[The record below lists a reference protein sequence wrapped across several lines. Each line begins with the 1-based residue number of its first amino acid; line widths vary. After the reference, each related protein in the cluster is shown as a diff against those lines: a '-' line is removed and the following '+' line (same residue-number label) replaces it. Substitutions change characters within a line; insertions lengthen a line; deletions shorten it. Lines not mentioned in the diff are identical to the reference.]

1 MPLAFAPACRPVLR
15 GGLPH
20 LSAQAALALVVS
32 ATPDIPAWPALPER
46 SFRETALAQAAA
58 GFPGLTIDPEYA
70 RISVDHAAAEIG
82 LDRLGLSYLR
92 GEPGGSALPTDHA
105 AGLGEL
111 LRLVG
116 HGHRALALKGEV
128 LGPVSLALQLA
139 DEGDRPLAY
148 DPALREALIHH
159 LSLRIAWH
167 YEQLSTYTDN
177 VIICLDEPSLE
188 ALDLP
193 ACPIDWEDGADML
206 DRLMADMPGC
216 RGICLGGNA
225 NMAAI
230 MGTGVDLVMFDAYEH
245 GAALIQAAEA
255 AAAFLERGGILG
267 WGIVPADP
275 GALTQEHLEGLA
287 QRLERSVEY
296 LSAASGVSQQHILES
311 SLITSSGSLTQLS
324 AEAAEQTLR
333 MCADVSRRLREA
345 HGLLGQAAGGA
356 PASARHGIEPR
367 R

>member
-1 MPLAFAPACRPVLR
+1 MLR

-20 LSAQAALALVVS
+20 GSAHAAMALVIA

-46 SFRETALAQAAA
+46 SFRETPLAQAAA

-70 RISVDHAAAEIG
+70 HISVDHAAAEIG

-116 HGHRALALKGEV
+116 HGHRAIALKGEV
-128 LGPVSLALQLA
+128 LGPVSLALQLT

-159 LSLRIAWH
+159 LALRIAWH

-177 VIICLDEPSLE
+177 VIICLDEPSLD

-193 ACPIDWEDGADML
+193 LCPIDWEDGADML
-206 DRLMADMPGC
+206 DRLMADMSGC
-216 RGICLGGNA
+216 RGISLGGNV

-230 MGTGVDLVMFDAYEH
+230 LATGVDLVMFDAYEY
-245 GAALIQAAEA
+245 APALIQAAEA
-255 AAAFLERGGILG
+255 VAAFLERGGILG
-267 WGIVPADP
+267 WGVVPADP
-275 GALTQEHLEGLA
+275 AALTQEHLDGLV

-296 LSAASGVSQQHILES
+296 LSAASGLSQQSILDA
-311 SLITSSGSLTQLS
+311 SLITSSGNLS
-324 AEAAEQTLR
+324 HLPVEAAEHALQ
-333 MCADVSRRLREA
+333 MCAAVSQRLREA
-345 HGLLGQAAGGA
+345 HGLLGQAVGA
-356 PASARHGIEPR
+356 PTAQARYGMEPR

>member
-1 MPLAFAPACRPVLR
+1 M
-15 GGLPH
+15 
-20 LSAQAALALVVS
+20 ALVI
-32 ATPDIPAWPALPER
+32 ATTPDIPAWPALPER
-46 SFRETALAQAAA
+46 SFRETVLAQAAA

-128 LGPVSLALQLA
+128 LGPVSLALQLT

-188 ALDLP
+188 ALDLSM
-193 ACPIDWEDGADML
+193 CPIEWEDAADML
-206 DRLMADMPGC
+206 DRLLADMPGC
-216 RGICLGGNA
+216 RGICLGGHV

-230 MGTGVDLVMFDAYEH
+230 LATGVDLVMFDAYEH
-245 GAALIQAAEA
+245 GASLIQAAEA
-255 AAAFLERGGILG
+255 VAAFLERGGILG
-267 WGIVPADP
+267 WGVVPADP
-275 GALTQEHLEGLA
+275 GALTQEHLDGLV

-296 LSAASGVSQQHILES
+296 LSAASGLSQQSILEA
-311 SLITSSGSLTQLS
+311 SLITSNGSLAQLT
-324 AEAAEQTLR
+324 AEAAGQTLQ
-333 MCADVSRRLREA
+333 MCADVSQRLREA
-345 HGLLGQAAGGA
+345 HGLLSQAVGVA
-356 PASARHGIEPR
+356 PANVRNGMEPR